1 MKYFDAS
8 FATFYKNLA
17 ANNNR
22 DWFLA
27 NKADYEKNVKK
38 PFERFVGALIET
50 MAKHDK
56 RIAELVP
63 SQAIFRINR
72 DVRFS
77 KDKTPY
83 KLHSSAVVSAGGKKS
98 ERDPG
103 IYVEMG
109 PEKVAIAGGIYMPG
123 KEELADIRA
132 AIAAEPKK
140 WKKAVESPDFVKYWG
155 DVQGEKNKVLPA
167 DLKELAKEIPH
178 LYNKQ
183 FYYWVELDTKWITSD
198 KLISK
203 IEEHYVAAKPVS
215 QFLAAALS

>member
-1 MKYFDAS
+1 MKYFDSS
-8 FATFYKNLA
+8 FAAFYKKLA

-22 DWFLA
+22 DWFQA
-27 NKADYEKNVKK
+27 NKAEYEKSVKQ
-38 PFERFVGALIET
+38 PFERFVAALIQT
-50 MAKHDK
+50 MTKHDK
-56 RIAELVP
+56 RMAELVP

-83 KLHSSAVVSAGGKKS
+83 KLHSSAVVSVNGKKS

-103 IYVEMG
+103 IYVELG

-140 WKKAVESPDFVKYWG
+140 WKKAVESAAFVKYWG
-155 DVQGEKNKVLPA
+155 DIQGEKNKVLPA
-167 DLKELAKEIPH
+167 DLKELAQEVPH

-183 FYYWVELDTKWITSD
+183 FYYWVELDYKLITSD
-198 KLISK
+198 KLIEK
-203 IEEHYVAAKPVS
+203 IEEHYIAAKPVS
-215 QFLAAALS
+215 QFLTAALS